1 MLPFAICVH
10 PFSSV
15 FICGVVFSL
24 EVHHTMRLL
33 LIRHAESTGN
43 AEARLQG
50 HSDFPLSEKGL
61 AQAARLA
68 ERLRGEPIAALYASP
83 LSRAHRTAE
92 FASAATG
99 LPIEPLPT
107 VMEYD
112 FGEVS
117 GLTWAEI
124 RERYPEQ
131 IAVQRVRNAAY
142 PAWPGEEGRE
152 AFRERVCTALWAL
165 EERHKDDTVAVVT
178 HGGPILVFCLSVLG
192 LPYRRPMPFA
202 CDNASITVVQ
212 VREGKGV
219 LHTVN
224 DTCHLRE

>member
-1 MLPFAICVH
+1 
-10 PFSSV
+10 
-15 FICGVVFSL
+15 
-24 EVHHTMRLL
+24 MRLV

-43 AEARLQG
+43 AESRLQG
-50 HSDFPLSEKGL
+50 HSDFPLSDRGL
-61 AQAARLA
+61 AQASLLARRIR
-68 ERLRGEPIAALYASP
+68 EEPPEALYASP
-83 LSRAHRTAE
+83 LSRAHGTAE
-92 FASAATG
+92 FVAAAAG

-124 RERYPEQ
+124 RARYPDLV
-131 IAVQRVRNAAY
+131 AVQRVRNAEY
-142 PAWPGEEGRE
+142 PAWPGEEGRD
-152 AFRERVCTALWAL
+152 AFRERVCEALWSL
-165 EERHKDDTVAVVT
+165 EERHADQTVAVVT

-212 VREGKGV
+212 VRDGKGV
-219 LHTVN
+219 LLTVN
-224 DTCHLRE
+224 DTCHLKE